1 MRMVCGWSLAFLTT
15 RLLMFRMMS
24 VTSSTTP
31 GMVRD
36 LVLHALDLD
45 AGDGAAFQAGQQDAA
60 QAVADGHAEA
70 ALERLGDELAVG
82 VGQRRRG
89 RSTTRLGSSRPRH
102 RIRMGNLLHRSRS
115 QRVGDVSGPA
125 IRNCLGRDRQ
135 LAHCVVLTRAE
146 LR

>member
-1 MRMVCGWSLAFLTT
+1 
-15 RLLMFRMMS
+15 MFRMMS

-45 AGDGAAFQAGQQDAA
+45 PGDGAAFEAGEQDAA

-82 VGQRRRG
+82 VGQRARG
-89 RSTTRLGSSRPRH
+89 R
-102 RIRMGNLLHRSRS
+102 
-115 QRVGDVSGPA
+115 
-125 IRNCLGRDRQ
+125 
-135 LAHCVVLTRAE
+135 
-146 LR
+146 